1 MPQNSRYTNI
11 FFYLSHLLLC
21 YIVLLT
27 LSYLLHS
34 TSNEYV
40 YSNAPYL
47 NRSSTTRSFQ
57 YTDIALG
64 ALMDMLSDSSMSL
77 GMAALSYQD
86 TGEVMNCTM
95 SIARHLRGRR
105 LLPFLTKIIVSMI
118 QLIQTTNRTFKN

>member
-1 MPQNSRYTNI
+1 MFN
-11 FFYLSHLLLC
+11 
-21 YIVLLT
+21 
-27 LSYLLHS
+27 
-34 TSNEYV
+34 
-40 YSNAPYL
+40 SNAPYL

-118 QLIQTTNRTFKN
+118 QLIQTTNRTFKKLK